1 MMASVKKEKKNK
13 GIEEGTSK
21 LSDLHKMKLACP
33 SSSCLKVAVL
43 SLARRKLRNKQIQT
57 LLSQPFKGFIATI
70 VNLKKGSVPKTS
82 SKVSGERN
90 FIYMKRW
97 QWITVDWDIII

>member
-1 MMASVKKEKKNK
+1 MRGFQNDGISKKGKKTK

-21 LSDLHKMKLACP
+21 LSDLHRMKLACP

-43 SLARRKLRNKQIQT
+43 SLARRKLRNKFRH
-57 LLSQPFKGFIATI
+57 SYYSHSKGFIANI

-97 QWITVDWDIII
+97 QWIR